1 MIKLGYISHEIHVWI
16 QQNASSLNIDFHFKL
31 LNDKNHITT
40 PKLSQ
45 LDLVMDLLF
54 LNVFFFFNIK

>member
-1 MIKLGYISHEIHVWI
+1 MYSKLSMIKLGYISHEIDLWI

-31 LNDKNHITT
+31 LNDKNNITT

-45 LDLVMDLLF
+45 LDLVMDLLY
-54 LNVFFFFNIK
+54 